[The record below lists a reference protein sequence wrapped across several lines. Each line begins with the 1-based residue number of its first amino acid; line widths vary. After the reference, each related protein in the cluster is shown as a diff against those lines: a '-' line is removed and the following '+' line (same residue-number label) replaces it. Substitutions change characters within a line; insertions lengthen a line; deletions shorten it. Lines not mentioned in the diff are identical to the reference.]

1 MRIAITRNPA
11 LIVVDVQRDFMPG
24 GSLPVPNGDS
34 VIDPLNMLI
43 NYFEAKGLPI
53 IFTRDWHPPDHT
65 SFKEMGGPW
74 PKHCVQGTEG
84 AEFHPGLKVPRGL
97 IIISKATDKDK
108 EAYSGFEGTEL
119 DKILREK
126 SVRRLFIGGV
136 ATEYCVK
143 ATVLD
148 ALRLGYEVVV
158 VDEAVKGIKQEEEI
172 RAKEEVVREGAILI
186 RMNEILR

>member
-1 MRIAITRNPA
+1 MCI
-11 LIVVDVQRDFMPG
+11 RD
-24 GSLPVPNGDS
+24 S
-34 VIDPLNMLI
+34 
-43 NYFEAKGLPI
+43 
-53 IFTRDWHPPDHT
+53 
-65 SFKEMGGPW
+65 
-74 PKHCVQGTEG
+74 
-84 AEFHPGLKVPRGL
+84 
-97 IIISKATDKDK
+97 
-108 EAYSGFEGTEL
+108 SGFEGTEL

-158 VDEAVKGIKQEEEI
+158 VEEAVKGIKQEEEI
-172 RAKEEVVREGAILI
+172 RAKEEMVREGAILV

>member
-1 MRIAITRNPA
+1 MCI
-11 LIVVDVQRDFMPG
+11 RD
-24 GSLPVPNGDS
+24 S
-34 VIDPLNMLI
+34 
-43 NYFEAKGLPI
+43 
-53 IFTRDWHPPDHT
+53 
-65 SFKEMGGPW
+65 
-74 PKHCVQGTEG
+74 
-84 AEFHPGLKVPRGL
+84 
-97 IIISKATDKDK
+97 
-108 EAYSGFEGTEL
+108 SGFEGTEL

-158 VDEAVKGIKQEEEI
+158 VDEAVKGIKQEDEI
-172 RAKEEVVREGAILI
+172 RAKEEMVREGAILV